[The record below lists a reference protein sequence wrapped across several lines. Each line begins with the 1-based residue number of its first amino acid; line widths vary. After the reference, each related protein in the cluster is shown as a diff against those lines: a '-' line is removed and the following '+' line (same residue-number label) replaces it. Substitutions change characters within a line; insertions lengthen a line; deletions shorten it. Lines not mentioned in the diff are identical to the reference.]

1 MDIQQVLMKLNI
13 YIYIYIYIYIFIKK
27 GKDYQN
33 LLTIKHI

>member
-1 MDIQQVLMKLNI
+1 MDIQQVLMKLN
-13 YIYIYIYIYIFIKK
+13 IYIYIYIYIFIKK